1 MLADFKGAVEK
12 ADELIM
18 LYGRRS
24 ADRLARELGIEILE
38 RDFKEQKG
46 AYKTVLKNRFIFVKR
61 DLCDGMKNLVIF
73 HEIGRYIARKYS
85 LQGGCI

>member
-24 ADRLARELGIEILE
+24 ADRLARELGIEVIPMN
-38 RDFKEQKG
+38 
-46 AYKTVLKNRFIFVKR
+46 YKR
-61 DLCDGMKNLVIF
+61 
-73 HEIGRYIARKYS
+73 
-85 LQGGCI
+85 

>member
-38 RDFKEQKG
+38 RDFKVQKG
-46 AYKTVLKNRFIFVKR
+46 AYKTVL
-61 DLCDGMKNLVIF
+61 
-73 HEIGRYIARKYS
+73 
-85 LQGGCI
+85 